1 MSDSVCDAVRGSRRR
16 AGVLVA
22 RGLEDGAGGR
32 GVGEGL
38 EGLEYLEYLE
48 YLEDKD
54 SGSTRR
60 RGGSCDRR

>member
-32 GVGEGL
+32 GVREGL
-38 EGLEYLEYLE
+38 EDPEGLE